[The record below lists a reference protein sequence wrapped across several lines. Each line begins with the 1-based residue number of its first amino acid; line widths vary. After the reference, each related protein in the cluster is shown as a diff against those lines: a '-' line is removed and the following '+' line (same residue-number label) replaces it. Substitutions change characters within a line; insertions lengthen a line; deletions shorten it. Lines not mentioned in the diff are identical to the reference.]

1 MDFLAICFLPFR
13 TKGENLATVLPN
25 RKKHSQ
31 NISLVRVQYG
41 CQEIKIQT
49 IFPQKLYR
57 KVLFQLKFRFT
68 SQKLQFQQV
77 QTDCFESWISEL
89 GIGATVPMVYSQGR
103 GAVAPQISNVDG
115 TKKGGI
121 NFSVAEP
128 EPIGAEIF

>member
-1 MDFLAICFLPFR
+1 MDAKRSRYKLFFP
-13 TKGENLATVLPN
+13 
-25 RKKHSQ
+25 
-31 NISLVRVQYG
+31 
-41 CQEIKIQT
+41 
-49 IFPQKLYR
+49 IFCPQKLYR
-57 KVLFQLKFRFT
+57 KVIFQLKFRFT

-77 QTDCFESWISEL
+77 QTDCYESWISEL

-128 EPIGAEIF
+128 EPNFFTRSQKKKI